1 MVGLANEN
9 NSEKMEVE
17 SYGISAESS
26 KDIEIQ
32 NLKRENNALKL
43 ENENLK
49 SEIEDLNRQ
58 IMELKNIILSLE
70 KEISSLKNN
79 NNTNTNYPQLIGQ
92 NSVGQFQQNIN
103 NTIISNNNTSNNNN
117 SQCDADDSQNNNTTN
132 NKPNHAIQNIVHYEE
147 NSEKDLDN
155 ESNDIVEPECDPN
168 DL

>member
-32 NLKRENNALKL
+32 NLKRENNALKH
-43 ENENLK
+43 
-49 SEIEDLNRQ
+49 EIEDLNRQ

-79 NNTNTNYPQLIGQ
+79 NNTNYPQLIGQ

-117 SQCDADDSQNNNTTN
+117 SQCDADDSPNNNTTN
-132 NKPNHAIQNIVHYEE
+132 NNPNHAIQNTVHYEE